1 MLKNTKRTGGQE
13 ARHPQDRDT
22 SSGLAPCPGSR
33 DQEGKVHFSPHAMC
47 QDKGAGLLTVITC
60 LLRFL
65 DTTAVRSQEKE
76 GEDYLKRWLIHGRH
90 P

>member
-1 MLKNTKRTGGQE
+1 
-13 ARHPQDRDT
+13 
-22 SSGLAPCPGSR
+22 
-33 DQEGKVHFSPHAMC
+33 MC

-65 DTTAVRSQEKE
+65 DTTVVRSQEKE
-76 GEDYLKRWLIHGRH
+76 GEDYLKRWLIHGRR

>member
-1 MLKNTKRTGGQE
+1 M
-13 ARHPQDRDT
+13 
-22 SSGLAPCPGSR
+22 
-33 DQEGKVHFSPHAMC
+33 HFSPHAMC